1 MGGWGDGGVRGDFL
15 PKAEPAPGNPPSSR
29 TDLLGEPCTGPA
41 MGLPESGAFL
51 FSQALLALQ
60 EGRGTVFSGATLP
73 RSGVWTKSVAFA
85 FACSDTRFLNEILQ
99 SSGT

>member
-1 MGGWGDGGVRGDFL
+1 
-15 PKAEPAPGNPPSSR
+15 
-29 TDLLGEPCTGPA
+29 
-41 MGLPESGAFL
+41 MGLPKSGAFL

-73 RSGVWTKSVAFA
+73 RSGGVWTKSVA